1 MLHESYHHYHY
12 QELKTYHT
20 LYLLV
25 VIKIDLNFLPGDFKS
40 AIIHDIDTEYR
51 HHHHSLKDL
60 TNLRYDDDKRD
71 ISSRID
77 NNHNI
82 ITLDGDDKSDLQKIE
97 RMIKDI
103 LIRRRIHD
111 YVVIQNAK
119 EENEIVIL
127 KREHGERLGIY
138 HCRHCGMAFEDEIQ
152 LSTHLRMHY
161 LI

>member
-1 MLHESYHHYHY
+1 M
-12 QELKTYHT
+12 
-20 LYLLV
+20 
-25 VIKIDLNFLPGDFKS
+25 VIKIDLNFLPDDFKS
-40 AIIHDIDTEYR
+40 AIIHDIDREYR

-60 TNLRYDDDKRD
+60 TNLGYDDDKRD

-82 ITLDGDDKSDLQKIE
+82 ITLDGDDESDLQKIE
-97 RMIKDI
+97 RMVKDI

-152 LSTHLRMHY
+152 LSAHLRMHY
-161 LI
+161 LM